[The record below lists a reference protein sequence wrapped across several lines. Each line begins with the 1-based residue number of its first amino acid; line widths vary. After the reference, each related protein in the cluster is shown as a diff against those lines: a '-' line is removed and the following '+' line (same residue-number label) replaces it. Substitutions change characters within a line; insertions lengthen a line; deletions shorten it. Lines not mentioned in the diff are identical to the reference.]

1 MKFSKLIF
9 IASSLILSNIA
20 SAGIINAP
28 IGTANPLLV
37 DSLQSDE
44 NIYMFTEQQDV
55 TLQSNLSV
63 DQLVN
68 SSNLTLDSSPSLGEL
83 IEGTSI
89 NSYLFHFD
97 AITVDPNTVVG
108 NSPGSR
114 SIQDTYTFDS
124 IILAVIWSGPTN
136 AGSLF
141 DRDYL
146 TKSDYL
152 AGTQEYYPSGSGLGR
167 GLEPSTLEYLNAG
180 TQDYF
185 SISSDLSTIS
195 FDLKVNPI
203 FADQIRVITAVKVP
217 EPTTLLLFGSAVI
230 FLLNLRRFR

>member
-146 TKSDYL
+146 TKSD
-152 AGTQEYYPSGSGLGR
+152 
-167 GLEPSTLEYLNAG
+167 
-180 TQDYF
+180 
-185 SISSDLSTIS
+185 
-195 FDLKVNPI
+195 LKVNPI